1 MIEKIE
7 YLNIDLANQLSK
19 LEFEVFNTF
28 WQPEI
33 IQEKV
38 NNKEFIYWIYKSN
51 VEIVAYLAVQRIDKE
66 LHIIGIGVKEEHR
79 NKQIATKLMDTLLQF
94 FRETEVECI
103 RLEVRESNFAAI
115 NLYNSYL
122 FEQYGI
128 REKYYQDEDAI
139 LFELRKLDVYR

>member
-7 YLNIDLANQLSK
+7 YSSFELANQLSQ
-19 LEFEVFNTF
+19 LEFEVFNTC
-28 WQPEI
+28 WQPEV

-51 VEIVAYLAVQRIDKE
+51 VEIVAYLAVQRIDTE

-94 FRETEVECI
+94 LTPT
-103 RLEVRESNFAAI
+103 AAPTRS
-115 NLYNSYL
+115 LPNSSL
-122 FEQYGI
+122 HALGKFIFFSISLNVISPTSFWCSSTMGSFST
-128 REKYYQDEDAI
+128 
-139 LFELRKLDVYR
+139 LCV

>member
-79 NKQIATKLMDTLLQF
+79 NKQIATKLMDKLLQF

-103 RLEVRESNFAAI
+103 RLEVRESNFSAI